1 MSNSANYVRPAGTFA
16 AEINRALSESMDEDE
31 SVVLGGQLIRYGFAG
46 ATTGLYE
53 KHADRFITYSV
64 SEALMNSS
72 AMGLALA
79 GKRVVMFHVRMDFLV
94 CGMDALVNHIPV
106 WTKKGVRLPIVMVCQ
121 VGKGMGQGAQH
132 SKNLTGWFER
142 FEGWSTAVPET
153 PMQAYSMLKDAI
165 FADGPTMY
173 VIHRE
178 LFDAPVGKKIVT
190 PDRIGLC
197 GASRRHEREFY
208 GA

>member
-1 MSNSANYVRPAGTFA
+1 VSNSDNAARPVNTFA
-16 AEINRALSESMDEDE
+16 GQMNRALADALDEDE

-46 ATTGLYE
+46 LTTGLYE

-64 SEALMNSS
+64 SESLMNSS

-79 GKRVVMFHVRMDFLV
+79 GKRPVMFHVRMDFLA

-106 WTKKGVRLPIVMVCQ
+106 WTKKGVSLPITFVCQ

-132 SKNLTGWFER
+132 SKNLSGWFEN
-142 FEGWSTAVPET
+142 FEGWTVKTPET
-153 PMQAYSMLKDAI
+153 PEQSYTMLKESI
-165 FADGPTMY
+165 FGDKPVMF

-178 LFDAPVGKKIVT
+178 LFDAPVGKKIET
-190 PDRIGLC
+190 PKVIRLC
-197 GASRRHEREFY
+197 GASQRHEAEFY
-208 GA
+208 K